1 MIATRI
7 VKEPFVLQSLFLP
20 VLWLPD
26 SELQRIGWTRV
37 NAHATCE
44 AIGSQLITVHD
55 RFDRWAWRNPDTF
68 IAVIASVPE
77 NAHTEDAYVLKQP

>member
-1 MIATRI
+1 ML
-7 VKEPFVLQSLFLP
+7 LQSLFP
-20 VLWLPD
+20 PTPRLPD
-26 SELQRIGWTRV
+26 PKSQRIGRTRV

-44 AIGSQLITVHD
+44 AVGSQLITVHD

-77 NAHTEDAYVLKQP
+77 NAHTEYAYVLKQP